1 MHKAKSRSNQ
11 STPPIQPHLDDVQ
24 YMYIIARV
32 GGQYRR
38 IIIRFMAGSIGPTVG
53 RANTEAQVLPDLR
66 SAIIYSLYD
75 PALASSIDGPGSGLE
90 WKQ

>member
-1 MHKAKSRSNQ
+1 
-11 STPPIQPHLDDVQ
+11 
-24 YMYIIARV
+24 V

-53 RANTEAQVLPDLR
+53 RANTEAESEYSQVLPDLR

-75 PALASSIDGPGSGLE
+75 PALASSINRPGSSLE